1 MSQMSSLDIDRQ
13 VIQTVKE
20 QTKMNKS
27 ELYKALAKA
36 QGEMQNADLNKV
48 NPHFKAKYADL
59 ASVMSVV
66 KKPLADNGL
75 AIIQMPIRSE
85 PGTCAVRTILAHE
98 SGAEIVED
106 YSMPVAKETAHA
118 FGSVISYIRRYVISS
133 ICCVVA
139 DEDDDANSA
148 VASEPV
154 RKKPVND
161 SFMELKNA
169 SENARVVRTAKKT
182 ADSQ

>member
-1 MSQMSSLDIDRQ
+1 MSQMSDLDIDRQ
-13 VIQTVKE
+13 LIENVKE

-36 QGEMQNADLNKV
+36 QGEMKNADLNKV
-48 NPHFKAKYADL
+48 NPHFKSKYADL

-139 DEDDDANSA
+139 DEDDDGNSA

-161 SFMELKNA
+161 SFMELKNGTK
-169 SENARVVRTAKKT
+169 NARMVRPTQKT
-182 ADSQ
+182 TDG